1 MADAAT
7 EVPSDYVMIKRKKTI
22 FFLYLEAEDT
32 VHDLRARIN
41 HVTKVPTTD
50 VKFFID
56 KDGEVAPFDFLVLAS
71 RTRLGKLLK
80 LPEAVESACRRTR
93 RNAHPRWRRAAATVA
108 ATQWRP
114 KTKRTYKL

>member
-56 KDGEVAPFDFLVLAS
+56 KDGEVPIDENKMPLKDQKIVCDDTLYMVYKKEGTDEWEAIDGRYGRRAKPVAEKGAS
-71 RTRLGKLLK
+71 RD
-80 LPEAVESACRRTR
+80 
-93 RNAHPRWRRAAATVA
+93 
-108 ATQWRP
+108 
-114 KTKRTYKL
+114 

>member
-56 KDGEVAPFDFLVLAS
+56 KDGEVPIDEN
-71 RTRLGKLLK
+71 KMLK
-80 LPEAVESACRRTR
+80 DQKIVCDDTLYMVYKKEGTDEWEAIDLDGTGGE
-93 RNAHPRWRRAAATVA
+93 PKPVA
-108 ATQWRP
+108 E
-114 KTKRTYKL
+114 